1 MSILTNFNNFSNKSY
16 LKEEHHIFRKS
27 VRKFLEKEALPYFE
41 RWEEEKL
48 VPHSFWRKMG
58 EQGFLCPWIDQK
70 YGGFNADYGYS
81 VVIREEVTKIG
92 TGLSGTTVH
101 SDVIVPY
108 IDRYGKEEQKKRW
121 LPGAVS
127 GDIITAIAM
136 TEPGTGSDLASVRTT
151 AVRIGDHYIING
163 AKTFITNGINGNLFI
178 VVCKTDLDAVPAY
191 KGISL
196 IVVEDGTPGFSKGKQ
211 LKKLGLHSSDTAE
224 LIFEDVEVPV
234 GNLLGEENNGFYYL
248 MEKLQQERLA
258 MTIAA
263 ITSAERMLE
272 ITMNYVKERKVFGQ
286 SLSKFQNTQFK
297 LAELATEIQIGRTF
311 VDNLIQKHMAGVD
324 IVTEVSMAKWWVSD
338 LAKKAAT
345 ECLQLHG
352 GYGFMEEYEIARRYR
367 DAAVGSIY
375 GGSNEIM
382 KVVIAKNLGL

>member
-1 MSILTNFNNFSNKSY
+1 MSILTNVNNYSEKSY

-27 VRKFLEKEALPYFE
+27 VRKFLEKEALPHFE
-41 RWEEEKL
+41 QWEEEKL

-58 EQGFLCPWIDQK
+58 EQGFLSPWIDQK

-108 IDRYGKEEQKKRW
+108 IDRYGNEEQKKRW

-136 TEPGTGSDLASVRTT
+136 TEPGSGSDLASIRTT
-151 AVRIGDHYIING
+151 AVRKGDHFIING

-178 VVCKTDLDAVPAY
+178 VVCKTDLNAIPAH

-263 ITSAERMLE
+263 ITSAERILE